1 MLVHARRGWEIPE
14 RDVTPESV
22 YRNRR
27 WFLQT
32 AVGAAGSLALAGAE
46 PWENA
51 WAAEPAPDPWLTG
64 VRPLEAARNQKYKVD
79 RPITRKDVAVRYNNF
94 YEFSPDKVRVW
105 PLAQDFKIEPWEI
118 EVKGQVEKNLKFDAS
133 DLLRRMPI
141 EERVYRFRCV
151 EAWSM
156 VIPWVGF
163 PMKKFIEWVKPL
175 SSARYVRMVTFHR
188 PGKTPGVIQ
197 QPHYAWPYHE
207 GLTMAEAMN
216 PLTMLVVGMYGQTL
230 PKQNGAPLRLI
241 VPWKYGFK
249 SIKSIVRFEFTK
261 KRPPTFWNRAG
272 PDEYGFTANV
282 NPKVPHPRWSQAS
295 ERVVET
301 GERITTLPY
310 NGYGKYVEYLY
321 E

>member
-14 RDVTPESV
+14 RDFTPEAV

-27 WFLQT
+27 RFLQT
-32 AVGAAGSLALAGAE
+32 ALGAAGSLALAGAG

-51 WAAEPAPDPWLTG
+51 WAAAPDPWLTG
-64 VRPLEAARNQKYKVD
+64 VRPLEAARNQEYKVD
-79 RPITRKDVAVRYNNF
+79 RPITRKDIAARYNNF
-94 YEFSPDKVRVW
+94 YEFSLDKARVW
-105 PLAQDFKIEPWEI
+105 PLAQAFKIEPWEI
-118 EVKGQVEKNLKFDAS
+118 EVKGQVEKNLKFDAA

-188 PGKTPGVIQ
+188 PGVTPGVVR

-216 PLTMLVVGMYGQTL
+216 PLTMLVVGMYGHTL

-241 VPWKYGFK
+241 VPWKYGYK
-249 SIKSIVRFEFTK
+249 SIKSIVRFEFTN
-261 KRPPTFWNRAG
+261 KRPPTFWNRAI

-282 NPKVPHPRWSQAS
+282 TPKVPHPRWSQAT
-295 ERVVET
+295 EKVVET
-301 GERITTLPY
+301 GERIPTLPY